1 MIRFQLAIFSVLI
14 LTIFS
19 CDKSETEEKVS
30 LYGKWVVTDF
40 MSVESVLYPTKND
53 YYPVIEFKN
62 DDSYSLTLDVNSCM
76 GNFSVSESNEIQ
88 LSASGCTKMCCDSEF
103 SKKFVQMLPQVE
115 SYQIEKN
122 KLKLDVPGWGWIN
135 LKLYD

>member
-1 MIRFQLAIFSVLI
+1 
-14 LTIFS
+14 
-19 CDKSETEEKVS
+19 
-30 LYGKWVVTDF
+30 
-40 MSVESVLYPTKND
+40 
-53 YYPVIEFKN
+53 
-62 DDSYSLTLDVNSCM
+62 M
-76 GNFSVSESNEIQ
+76 GNFSVSDNNVIQ